1 MTLSRSHIAAFAL
14 VAATAAVG
22 AFAYWRLPE
31 GATIAVHY
39 NLVGRPT
46 GSAPAGQV
54 LAIIPA
60 VSALVIGGLALA
72 PRLSVYREQVARSVR
87 PFQMLLVCVAA
98 VLFTA
103 EASIAAK
110 AIDPAFDI
118 LRTVFLAVAVL
129 LVVVGNFLGK
139 IRQNHLFGVRTP
151 WTLRDERVWDKT
163 HRFTGWTM
171 VLAGVVLAVI
181 DFAAPSGAWL
191 IAATVVCA
199 ASPLFV
205 GMAYSARQWRREHRT

>member
-1 MTLSRSHIAAFAL
+1 MTISRSSIAALTL

-22 AFAYWRLPE
+22 GFAYWRLPE

-39 NLVGRPT
+39 NMLGRAT
-46 GSAPAGQV
+46 GAAPAGHV

-60 VSALVIGGLALA
+60 VSALVIGVLALA
-72 PRLSVYREQVARSVR
+72 PRLPFYRERLARSAR
-87 PFQMLLVCVAA
+87 PFGILLVAVAA

-110 AIDPAFDI
+110 ALDPAFDV

-139 IRQNHLFGVRTP
+139 IRQNRLFGVRTP
-151 WTLRDERVWDKT
+151 WTLADERVWDKT
-163 HRFTGWTM
+163 HRLTGWVM

-181 DFAAPSGAWL
+181 DFAAPGGAWL

-205 GMAYSARQWRREHRT
+205 GMAYSARQWRRERRT

>member
-1 MTLSRSHIAAFAL
+1 
-14 VAATAAVG
+14 
-22 AFAYWRLPE
+22 
-31 GATIAVHY
+31 
-39 NLVGRPT
+39 
-46 GSAPAGQV
+46 V

-110 AIDPAFDI
+110 AIDPAFDV

>member
-1 MTLSRSHIAAFAL
+1 MTTSRASIAAFTL

-22 AFAYWRLPE
+22 AFAYWRLPA
-31 GATIAVHY
+31 GATIPVHY
-39 NLVGRPT
+39 NMLGRAT
-46 GSAPAGQV
+46 GAAPAGHV

-60 VSALVIGGLALA
+60 VAALVIGGLALA
-72 PRLSVYREQVARSVR
+72 QRRPFYRERLARSAG
-87 PFQMLLVCVAA
+87 PFGVLLVAVAA

-110 AIDPAFDI
+110 AMDPAFDV
-118 LRTVFLAVAVL
+118 LRTVFLAVAIL

-139 IRQNHLFGVRTP
+139 IRQNRLFGVRTP
-151 WTLRDERVWDKT
+151 WTLADERVWDKT